1 MSSSG
6 EGMVP
11 HLPSEVYIMV
21 TLFTTPS
28 IITRVAAVVR
38 DGQLAYFKGVV
49 NVDGVAA
56 VVDIQSA
63 DHFVFPAQTNKETLS
78 KAKRLMGDLKLMRE
92 YANAL
97 VDSGMNSNELQN
109 YLRNHYRAGQQIVIQ

>member
-11 HLPSEVYIMV
+11 HLPSEVYIMA

>member
-1 MSSSG
+1 MT
-6 EGMVP
+6 
-11 HLPSEVYIMV
+11 

>member
-11 HLPSEVYIMV
+11 HLPSEVYIMA

-97 VDSGMNSNELQN
+97 VDSGMNSNELQT
-109 YLRNHYRAGQQIVIQ
+109 YLRNHYRAGGQIVIQ

>member
-11 HLPSEVYIMV
+11 HLPSEVYIMA

-97 VDSGMNSNELQN
+97 VDSGMNSNELQT

>member
-1 MSSSG
+1 MA
-6 EGMVP
+6 
-11 HLPSEVYIMV
+11 

-92 YANAL
+92 REYANAL
-97 VDSGMNSNELQN
+97 VDSGMNSTQLQN
-109 YLRNHYRAGQQIVIQ
+109 YLRDHYRAGGQIVIQ